1 LLGRQFDEFL
11 TAGQRGVIASL
22 GTRVPRLLAPVPLGC
37 PGVVPGILQVI
48 GAIVAGSGFGASSE
62 EIGLKLALLAFE
74 LFDLLLQRG
83 DAVEGIAMARLP
95 ISDLLTESEILALQA
110 MDSSAELANFPAHVL
125 HQSDQIR
132 GGVAR
137 ANGTGALRDGRSRAD
152 GTE

>member
-1 LLGRQFDEFL
+1 M
-11 TAGQRGVIASL
+11 GVIPSL
-22 GTRVPRLLAPVPLGC
+22 GTRIPRLLAPVPLGC
-37 PGVVPGILQVI
+37 PGVVLGIIQVI
-48 GAIVAGSGFGASSE
+48 GAIVPGLGFGASSE
-62 EIGLKLALLAFE
+62 QIGLELAFLAFE

-95 ISDLLTESEILALQA
+95 ISDLLTEFEILALQA

-125 HQSDQIR
+125 HLSDQIR

-137 ANGTGALRDGRSRAD
+137 ANWTGALRDGRSRAD